1 MAYRS
6 ASPAL
11 DNEAD
16 HDPSSF
22 KDRFV
27 QRAQTM
33 PEPVPLSDDSSTNRN
48 MRRSASEEFAIDS
61 IWPSSPAHDRAVDT
75 VWPEH
80 GTKTASMLC
89 HESESPSP
97 PSKAPANIVH
107 MLLSKPLGVDLKV
120 RGDIR
125 QLPKLAELNLE
136 GEANKLRQALRE
148 AARPSAHVCV

>member
-1 MAYRS
+1 MACRS

-48 MRRSASEEFAIDS
+48 MRRSPSEEFAIDS
-61 IWPSSPAHDRAVDT
+61 IWPSSPA
-75 VWPEH
+75 
-80 GTKTASMLC
+80 
-89 HESESPSP
+89 
-97 PSKAPANIVH
+97 
-107 MLLSKPLGVDLKV
+107 
-120 RGDIR
+120 
-125 QLPKLAELNLE
+125 
-136 GEANKLRQALRE
+136 
-148 AARPSAHVCV
+148 